1 MSVIDEILWL
11 LSDSRWHDLK
21 ELVENVALSK
31 SKIDAVV
38 DFLGEYD
45 FIQQNTKTKRIRLQP
60 LIHEFINNMQR
71 VEKEEALCH

>member
-31 SKIDAVV
+31 SKINAVV
-38 DFLGEYD
+38 DFLEEYD